1 MYVRNLFS
9 YRSRMREKLRWRKG
23 CLNGRSQSIIILN
36 ENHVSH
42 RIPLIILKICLQCEA
57 EWIRL
62 RWIRPFMDVVTK
74 YVIFESNEIPRII
87 KSWVSR
93 VLSWS
98 MCVCVCVTFDILF
111 QIQSI
116 YMGKN
121 IHSSCVQLFFHPWIS
136 KREKNKGK
144 YFIWPNTHTHT
155 T

>member
-23 CLNGRSQSIIILN
+23 CLNGRSKSIIILN

-98 MCVCVCVTFDILF
+98 MCVCVCDIRYIISDSIDLYGQKYSFLLCATLF
-111 QIQSI
+111 PSMNQQK
-116 YMGKN
+116 G
-121 IHSSCVQLFFHPWIS
+121 
-136 KREKNKGK
+136 EK
-144 YFIWPNTHTHT
+144 
-155 T
+155 